1 MDVESGG
8 RYDARHVA
16 DRGQLWQ
23 RRLVSDTLPGDPLMG
38 LRSNLYRSAR
48 ILGDMQAVT
57 SGNPKRIERRAKN
70 KLVGRA
76 LGRSGFWRFLWR

>member
-1 MDVESGG
+1 MS
-8 RYDARHVA
+8 
-16 DRGQLWQ
+16 
-23 RRLVSDTLPGDPLMG
+23 

-48 ILGDMQAVT
+48 ILGDMQPVA

-76 LGRSGFWRFLWR
+76 LGRAGIWRNLWR

>member
-1 MDVESGG
+1 
-8 RYDARHVA
+8 VA
-16 DRGQLWQ
+16 DHGELRQ
-23 RRLVSDTLPGDPLMG
+23 RRLVPDTFQGDPLRS

-48 ILGDMQAVT
+48 ILGDMQAVA

-70 KLVGRA
+70 KLIGRA

>member
-1 MDVESGG
+1 MADHGEL
-8 RYDARHVA
+8 RYS
-16 DRGQLWQ
+16 
-23 RRLVSDTLPGDPLMG
+23 RLVPNAFQGDPLMS

-48 ILGDMQAVT
+48 ILGDMQAVA
-57 SGNPKRIERRAKN
+57 SGNPRRIERRAKN

>member
-1 MDVESGG
+1 MDVDG
-8 RYDARHVA
+8 RGEHDPRSVA
-16 DRGQLWQ
+16 DHGELRN
-23 RRLVSDTLPGDPLMG
+23 RRLVPNTFPSDPLMS